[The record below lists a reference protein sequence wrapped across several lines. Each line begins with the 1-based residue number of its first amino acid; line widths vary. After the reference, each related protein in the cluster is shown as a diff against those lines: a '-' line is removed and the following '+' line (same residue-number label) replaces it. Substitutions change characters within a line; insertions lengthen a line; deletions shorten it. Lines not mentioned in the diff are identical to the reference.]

1 MESGIWPVFRW
12 NGSLERGKRLSIDF
26 EKKITVDEFI
36 KYEQRFMSLETRD
49 KERFQMLKAKLEKN
63 VDEVWNRLQK
73 IKEM

>member
-1 MESGIWPVFRW
+1 M
-12 NGSLERGKRLSIDF
+12 SIDF

-49 KERFQMLKAKLEKN
+49 KERFQMLKAKLEEN

-73 IKEM
+73 MKEM